1 VLKNE
6 YYVTFAQLMRKVFF
20 LLLVVVS
27 ELCFS
32 QQPVV
37 SIDTLAITLN
47 DAEDQFLKNNFA
59 LLAQKYSVD
68 ASKALVRQA
77 GLFNNPNI
85 YFENSVYNPYKTT
98 GSKYFPMDNGK
109 YFGDVHS
116 MGETLIQYNWLFS
129 VAGKRSKSVKVT
141 KAQADVAQ
149 YQFDDLMRT
158 LVFALRSDFY
168 QLYYGLQSLKLFD
181 AEIASLKD
189 IVTGFETQY
198 QKGNIS
204 LREITRVRAL
214 LFSLQNDRLA
224 LATDLRSTLS
234 EFAGLLN
241 NPKPVWYKPTVNETE
256 VATKYNASAI
266 GLSDLL
272 AQALTN
278 RPDLKEVQAQVVA
291 SEANLKLQK
300 AIGVPDVMLQG
311 VYDRNG
317 SYIHN
322 YNAAAIQIPIA
333 IFNRN
338 QGNTQAAKSLVDA
351 ANQQLLQK
359 QVSVQ
364 NDVFA
369 SFQKMTETEKLN
381 SSLNANFATDFSL
394 LLKGAQSNFE
404 KKNLSLL
411 EFVDMFESYKQSM
424 VQYNTIKTQ
433 RLTAF
438 EELNFNVGKDV
449 FKK

>member
-1 VLKNE
+1 
-6 YYVTFAQLMRKVFF
+6 MRKIFF
-20 LLLVVVS
+20 LLLIAVS
-27 ELCFS
+27 TFCFS
-32 QQPVV
+32 QQQLI
-37 SIDTLAITLN
+37 SIDTVAITLN
-47 DAEDQFLKNNFA
+47 DAEDQFLKSNFG
-59 LLAQKYSVD
+59 LLAQKFNID

-85 YFENSVYNPYKTT
+85 YYENSIYNKKS
-98 GSKYFPMDNGK
+98 GKYFPTAVGTEGHNETQ
-109 YFGDVHS
+109 
-116 MGETLIQYNWLFS
+116 GEFIVQYNWLFS
-129 VAGKRSKSVKVT
+129 VAGKRNKAVKVA
-141 KAQADVAQ
+141 KANADIAQ

-168 QLYYGLQSLKLFD
+168 QLYYGTQSLKLFD
-181 AEIASLKD
+181 DEIASLKD
-189 IVTGFETQY
+189 IVTGFENQY

-214 LFSLQNDRLA
+214 LFSLQNDRLD
-224 LATDLRSTLS
+224 LATNLRETLS

-241 NPKPVWYKPTVNETE
+241 NPKPVWYKPIVNEAE
-256 VATKYNASAI
+256 VAGKYNTASI
-266 GLSDLL
+266 NLVDLL
-272 AQALTN
+272 TQALAN
-278 RPDLKEVQAQVVA
+278 RPDVKQAQAQVTA
-291 SEANLKLQK
+291 NEAYYKLQK
-300 AIGVPDVMLQG
+300 ATGIPDVMVQG

-317 SYIHN
+317 SYIQN
-322 YNAAAIQIPIA
+322 YNGVAISIPVA

-338 QGNTQAAKSLVDA
+338 QGNIRASKVMVDV
-351 ANQQLLQK
+351 ANQQLQQK
-359 QVSVQ
+359 QVNAQ

-369 SFQKMTETEKLN
+369 SYQKMIETEKLN
-381 SSLNANFATDFSL
+381 TSLNANFATDFSL

>member
-1 VLKNE
+1 
-6 YYVTFAQLMRKVFF
+6 MRKII
-20 LLLVVVS
+20 LLLLFAVTKIS
-27 ELCFS
+27 FS
-32 QQPVV
+32 QQQTNPT
-37 SIDTLAITLN
+37 IDTVAITLN

-59 LLAQKYSVD
+59 LLAQKFNVD
-68 ASKALVRQA
+68 ASKALIRQA

-85 YFENSVYNPYKTT
+85 YIENSVYNPFKTT
-98 GSKYFPMDNGK
+98 GSKYFPADNGK
-109 YFGDVHS
+109 YFGDIHS

-129 VAGKRSKSVKVT
+129 VAGKRNKNVKVA

-158 LVFALRSDFY
+158 LLFALRSDFY
-168 QLYYGLQSLKLFD
+168 QLHYGLQSLKLFD
-181 AEIASLKD
+181 EEIASLKD
-189 IVTGFETQY
+189 IVTGFESQY

-204 LREITRVRAL
+204 LRDITRVRAL
-214 LFSLQNDRLA
+214 LFSMQNDRLA
-224 LATDLRSTLS
+224 LATDLRETLS
-234 EFAGLLN
+234 EFSGLLN

-256 VATKYNASAI
+256 VATKYNATAVN
-266 GLSDLL
+266 LSDLL
-272 AQALTN
+272 TQALSN
-278 RPDLKEVQAQVVA
+278 RPDLKEAQAQVTA

-300 AIGVPDVMLQG
+300 ATGVPDVMLQG

-322 YNAAAIQIPIA
+322 YNGAAIQIPIS

-369 SFQKMTETEKLN
+369 SYQKMAETEKLN
-381 SSLNANFATDFSL
+381 SSLNANFATDFNS

-411 EFVDMFESYKQSM
+411 EFVDMFESYKESM

-433 RLTAF
+433 RLIAF

>member
-1 VLKNE
+1 
-6 YYVTFAQLMRKVFF
+6 MRKIFF
-20 LLLVVVS
+20 LLLCTIS
-27 ELCFS
+27 ALGFS
-32 QQPVV
+32 QQQSPT
-37 SIDTLAITLN
+37 IDTVAITLN

-59 LLAQKYSVD
+59 LLAQKFNVD

-77 GLFNNPNI
+77 GLFNNPNV
-85 YFENSVYNPYKTT
+85 YYENSVYNKYKTS
-98 GSKYFPMDNGK
+98 GNKFFPTKVGE
-109 YFGDVHS
+109 
-116 MGETLIQYNWLFS
+116 MGHPETQGEFIVQYNWLFS
-129 VAGKRSKSVKVT
+129 VAGKRNKSVKVA

-158 LVFALRSDFY
+158 LLFALRSDFY
-168 QLYYGLQSLKLFD
+168 QLHYGLQSLKLFD
-181 AEIASLKD
+181 EEIASLNV

-198 QKGNIS
+198 QKGNVS

-214 LFSLQNDRLA
+214 LFSMQNDRLA
-224 LATDLRSTLS
+224 LATDLRETLS

-241 NPKPVWYKPTVNETE
+241 NPKPVWYKPTVNEAE
-256 VATKYNASAI
+256 VATKYNAASV

-272 AQALTN
+272 TQALSN
-278 RPDLKEVQAQVVA
+278 RPDLKAVQAQVIA
-291 SEANLKLQK
+291 SEANLKLQN
-300 AIGVPDVMLQG
+300 ATGVPDVMLQG

-317 SYIHN
+317 SYIPN

-338 QGNTQAAKSLVDA
+338 QGNRQAAKSLVDA

-369 SFQKMTETEKLN
+369 TYQKMIETEKLN
-381 SSLNANFATDFSL
+381 NSLSANFATDFNS
-394 LLKGAQSNFE
+394 LLKGAQANFE

-411 EFVDMFESYKQSM
+411 EFVDMFESYKTSM

-438 EELNFNVGKDV
+438 EELNFNVGKDA

>member
-1 VLKNE
+1 
-6 YYVTFAQLMRKVFF
+6 MRKIFF
-20 LLLVVVS
+20 LLLFTVS
-27 ELCFS
+27 AFGFS
-32 QQPVV
+32 QQQPIT
-37 SIDTLAITLN
+37 IDTVAITLN

-59 LLAQKYSVD
+59 LLAQKFNVD
-68 ASKALVRQA
+68 ASKALIRQA
-77 GLFNNPNI
+77 GLFNNPNV
-85 YFENSVYNPYKTT
+85 YYENSIYNKYKTS
-98 GSKYFPMDNGK
+98 GNKLFPTEVGT
-109 YFGDVHS
+109 
-116 MGETLIQYNWLFS
+116 MGHPETQGEFIIQYNWLFS
-129 VAGKRSKSVKVT
+129 VAGKRNKSVKVA

-158 LVFALRSDFY
+158 LLFALRSDFY
-168 QLYYGLQSLKLFD
+168 QLHYGLQSLKLFD
-181 AEIASLKD
+181 EEIASLNA

-214 LFSLQNDRLA
+214 LFSMQNDRLA
-224 LATDLRSTLS
+224 LVTELRATLS
-234 EFAGLLN
+234 EFSGLLN
-241 NPKPVWYKPTVNETE
+241 NAKPVWYKPSVNEAE
-256 VATKYNASAI
+256 VATKYNAAAI

-272 AQALTN
+272 TQALAN
-278 RPDLKEVQAQVVA
+278 RPDLKAVQAQVAA
-291 SEANLKLQK
+291 SDANLKLQN
-300 AIGVPDVMLQG
+300 ATGVPDIMLQG

-317 SYIHN
+317 SYIPN
-322 YNAAAIQIPIA
+322 YNAAAISIPIA

-338 QGNTQAAKSLVDA
+338 QGNRQAAKSLVDA

-369 SFQKMTETEKLN
+369 SYQKMAETEKLN
-381 SSLNANFATDFSL
+381 NSLSANFATDFTS
-394 LLKGAQSNFE
+394 LLKGAQANFE

-411 EFVDMFESYKQSM
+411 EFVDMFESYKESM

>member
-1 VLKNE
+1 
-6 YYVTFAQLMRKVFF
+6 MRKIFF
-20 LLLVVVS
+20 LLLFTVS
-27 ELCFS
+27 AFGFS
-32 QQPVV
+32 QQQ
-37 SIDTLAITLN
+37 SINIDTVAITLN

-59 LLAQKYSVD
+59 LLAQKFNVD
-68 ASKALVRQA
+68 ASKALIRQA
-77 GLFNNPNI
+77 GLFNNPNV
-85 YFENSVYNPYKTT
+85 YYENSVYNKYKTS
-98 GSKYFPMDNGK
+98 GSKFFPTQVGDMGK
-109 YFGDVHS
+109 PATQ
-116 MGETLIQYNWLFS
+116 GEFIVQYNWLFS
-129 VAGKRSKSVKVT
+129 VAGKRNKAVKVA

-158 LVFALRSDFY
+158 LLFALRSDFY
-168 QLYYGLQSLKLFD
+168 ELHYGLQSLKLFD
-181 AEIASLKD
+181 DEIASLNA
-189 IVTGFETQY
+189 IVTGFENQY

-214 LFSLQNDRLA
+214 LFSMQNDRLA
-224 LATDLRSTLS
+224 LATNLRETLS

-241 NPKPVWYKPTVNETE
+241 NAKPVWYKPTLNEAE
-256 VATKYNASAI
+256 VATKYNAAAI

-272 AQALTN
+272 TQALTN
-278 RPDLKEVQAQVVA
+278 RPDLKAVQAQVTA
-291 SEANLKLQK
+291 SEANLKLQN
-300 AIGVPDVMLQG
+300 ATGVPDVMLQG

-317 SYIHN
+317 SYIPN
-322 YNAAAIQIPIA
+322 YNAAAISIPIA

-338 QGNTQAAKSLVDA
+338 QGNRQAAKSSLDA
-351 ANQQLLQK
+351 VNQQLLQK

-369 SFQKMTETEKLN
+369 SYQKMAETEKLN
-381 SSLNANFATDFSL
+381 TSLSPNFATDFNS
-394 LLKGAQSNFE
+394 LLKGALSNFE

-411 EFVDMFESYKQSM
+411 EFVDMFESYKESM

>member
-1 VLKNE
+1 
-6 YYVTFAQLMRKVFF
+6 MRKIIF
-20 LLLVVVS
+20 LLLVLIS
-27 ELCFS
+27 KLCFS
-32 QQPVV
+32 QQPTV
-37 SIDTLAITLN
+37 SIDTISITLN
-47 DAEDQFLKNNFA
+47 DAEDQFVKNNFA
-59 LLAQKYSVD
+59 LLAQKYNVD
-68 ASKALVRQA
+68 ASKALIRQA

-85 YFENSVYNPYKTT
+85 YYENSVYNKYKTT
-98 GSKYFPMDNGK
+98 GSKFFPTEIGK
-109 YFGDVHS
+109 WGDYTTQ
-116 MGETLIQYNWLFS
+116 GEILIQYNWLFS
-129 VAGKRSKSVKVT
+129 VAGKRNKAVKVA

-158 LVFALRSDFY
+158 LLFALRSDFY
-168 QLYYGLQSLKLFD
+168 QLHYGLQSLKLFD
-181 AEIASLKD
+181 EEITSLKD
-189 IVTGFETQY
+189 IVAGFEAQY

-224 LATDLRSTLS
+224 LATDLRATLS

-241 NPKPVWYKPTVNETE
+241 NPKPVWYKPVVNETE
-256 VATKYNASAI
+256 VTTKYNTSVI

-272 AQALTN
+272 TQALAN
-278 RPDLKEVQAQVVA
+278 RPDLKEAQAQVTA
-291 SEANLKLQK
+291 GEAYVKLQN
-300 AIGVPDVMLQG
+300 ATGVPDVMLQG

-317 SYIHN
+317 SYIPN
-322 YNAAAIQIPIA
+322 YNAAAISIPIA

-338 QGNTQAAKSLVDA
+338 QGNRQAAKSQLDA

-369 SFQKMTETEKLN
+369 SYQKMTETEKLN
-381 SSLNANFATDFSL
+381 SSLSSNFATDFSL

>member
-1 VLKNE
+1 
-6 YYVTFAQLMRKVFF
+6 MRKIFF
-20 LLLVVVS
+20 LLLFTVS
-27 ELCFS
+27 AFGFS
-32 QQPVV
+32 QQQPIT
-37 SIDTLAITLN
+37 IDTVAITLK

-59 LLAQKYSVD
+59 LLAQKFNVD
-68 ASKALVRQA
+68 ASKALIRQA
-77 GLFNNPNI
+77 GLFNNPNL
-85 YFENSVYNPYKTT
+85 YLENSVYNPYKTT
-98 GSKYFPMDNGK
+98 GSKFFPTDNGK

-129 VAGKRSKSVKVT
+129 VAGKRNKSVKVA
-141 KAQADVAQ
+141 KAQSDVAQ

-158 LVFALRSDFY
+158 LLFALRSDFY
-168 QLYYGLQSLKLFD
+168 QLHYGLQSLKLFD
-181 AEIASLKD
+181 EEIASLNA
-189 IVTGFETQY
+189 IVTGFENQY

-214 LFSLQNDRLA
+214 LFSMQNDRLA
-224 LATDLRSTLS
+224 LVTELRATLS
-234 EFAGLLN
+234 EFSGLLN
-241 NPKPVWYKPTVNETE
+241 NAKPVWYKPTVNEAE
-256 VATKYNASAI
+256 VATKYNAAAI

-272 AQALTN
+272 TQALTN
-278 RPDLKEVQAQVVA
+278 RPDLKAVQAQVAA
-291 SEANLKLQK
+291 SDANLKLQN
-300 AIGVPDVMLQG
+300 ATGVPDIMLQG
-311 VYDRNG
+311 VYDRNC

-322 YNAAAIQIPIA
+322 YNGAAIQVPIA

-338 QGNTQAAKSLVDA
+338 QGNRQAAKSLVDA

-369 SFQKMTETEKLN
+369 SYQKMAETEKLN
-381 SSLNANFATDFSL
+381 NSLSANFATDFTS
-394 LLKGAQSNFE
+394 LLKGAQANFE

-411 EFVDMFESYKQSM
+411 EFVDMFESYKESM

>member
-1 VLKNE
+1 
-6 YYVTFAQLMRKVFF
+6 MRKIFF
-20 LLLVVVS
+20 LLLFTVS
-27 ELCFS
+27 AFGFS
-32 QQPVV
+32 QQQPIT
-37 SIDTLAITLN
+37 IDTVAITLN

-59 LLAQKYSVD
+59 LLAQKFNVD
-68 ASKALVRQA
+68 ASKALIRQE
-77 GLFNNPNI
+77 GLFNNPNV
-85 YFENSVYNPYKTT
+85 YYENSIYNKYKTS
-98 GSKYFPMDNGK
+98 GNKLFPTEVGT
-109 YFGDVHS
+109 
-116 MGETLIQYNWLFS
+116 MGHPETQGEFIIQYNWLFS
-129 VAGKRSKSVKVT
+129 VAGKRNKSVKVA

-158 LVFALRSDFY
+158 LLFALRSDFY
-168 QLYYGLQSLKLFD
+168 QLHYGLQSLKLFD
-181 AEIASLKD
+181 EEIASLNA

-214 LFSLQNDRLA
+214 LFSMQNDRLA
-224 LATDLRSTLS
+224 LVTELRATLS
-234 EFAGLLN
+234 EFSGLLN
-241 NPKPVWYKPTVNETE
+241 NAKPVWYKPSVNEAE
-256 VATKYNASAI
+256 VATKYNAAAI

-272 AQALTN
+272 TQALAN
-278 RPDLKEVQAQVVA
+278 RPDLKAVQAQVAA
-291 SEANLKLQK
+291 SDANLKLQN
-300 AIGVPDVMLQG
+300 ATGVPDIMLQG

-317 SYIHN
+317 SYIPN
-322 YNAAAIQIPIA
+322 YNAAAISIPIA

-338 QGNTQAAKSLVDA
+338 QGNRQAAKSLVDA

-369 SFQKMTETEKLN
+369 SYQKMAETEKLN
-381 SSLNANFATDFSL
+381 NSLSANFATDFTS
-394 LLKGAQSNFE
+394 LLKGAQANFE

-411 EFVDMFESYKQSM
+411 EFVDMFESYKESM